1 MSEKNILQ
9 VLLREKISSL
19 GISEREASRQ
29 IGKSATTISRILSG
43 DPADVDT
50 LIAVCDWLSVS
61 PSHILDAFL
70 PGTGQLGAEIAA
82 IVEQN
87 PELEKVFREALTL
100 LKDEKISQSIIRDI
114 VAYAAYRIRIG
125 DVH

>member
-9 VLLREKISSL
+9 VLLRDKINSF

-29 IGKSATTISRILSG
+29 IGKSATTISRILAG
-43 DPADVDT
+43 DPADVET
-50 LIAVCDWLSVS
+50 LIAVCDWLNVS
-61 PSHILDAFL
+61 PSHILDAYL

-82 IVEQN
+82 IVEKN

-100 LKDEKISQSIIRDI
+100 LKDGDVSQSVIGDI
-114 VAYAAYRIRIG
+114 LAYASYRLRIG
-125 DVH
+125 DI